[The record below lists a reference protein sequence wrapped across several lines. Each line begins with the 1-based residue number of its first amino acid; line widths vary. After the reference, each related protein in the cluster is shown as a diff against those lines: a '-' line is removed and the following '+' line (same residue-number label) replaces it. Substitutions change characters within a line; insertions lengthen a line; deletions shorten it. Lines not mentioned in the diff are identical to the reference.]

1 MKTKAVPAVI
11 MLSAG
16 FIACIAGMGAHME
29 VADFMKMLLGVL
41 ILFYILGCIVKVIL
55 DKNFKEM
62 QDEET
67 TDGEESQEGGEAAV
81 TDREEAE
88 EKTEA
93 EAEDEK

>member
-1 MKTKAVPAVI
+1 MKTKSIPAII

-16 FIACIAGMGAHME
+16 FIACIAAMSSHME

-41 ILFYILGCIVKVIL
+41 VLFYVLGCIVKVIL

-67 TDGEESQEGGEAAV
+67 TDGEESQEGEEDTV
-81 TDREEAE
+81 TDREEAAAAE
-88 EKTEA
+88 AKA
-93 EAEDEK
+93 EAEK